1 MRTHRCAQM
10 GACLATLFEPLG
22 LTADDVAAMTP
33 EEQKE
38 LVGQL
43 CPVEVPL
50 HLELSGKRNASTMA
64 VLQVGVAPATVGPTA
79 SPSAT
84 AAA

>member
-22 LTADDVAAMTP
+22 LTADDVSAMTP

-50 HLELSGKRNASTMA
+50 YFKLSGKRSAMA
-64 VLQVGVAPATVGPTA
+64 ALQVGVAPATVKHTA
-79 SPSAT
+79 SPTAT